1 MELRS
6 SIAFIGET
14 EILEIIDDLIT
25 EESMIDDMVFS
36 VDFIPELETTDTY
49 VYRCDCNGDSWVN
62 IYDIKARLDDK
73 FDQERKYDI
82 IYASTDGRSYI
93 DVISVTGN
101 FDAYLD
107 TDTDKIQE
115 LCETY
120 GLEFYGSSDDDD
132 DYYLDSDEDDDDN
145 YY

>member
-6 SIAFIGET
+6 SIAFIGDS
-14 EILEIIDDLIT
+14 EILEIIDTLIT

-36 VDFIPELETTDTY
+36 VDYIPELETTDTY
-49 VYRCDCNGDSWVN
+49 VYRCDSNGDSWVN
-62 IYDIKARLDDK
+62 IYDIKTRLDDK
-73 FDQERKYDI
+73 FEQERKYDI
-82 IYASTDGRSYI
+82 IYACTDGKSYI

-107 TDTDKIQE
+107 TDIDKIQE

-132 DYYLDSDEDDDDN
+132 DYYQDSDEDENDN

>member
-6 SIAFIGET
+6 SIAFIGDA
-14 EILEIIDDLIT
+14 EILEIIDSFIMEDSL
-25 EESMIDDMVFS
+25 IDDMVFS
-36 VDFIPELETTDTY
+36 VDYIPELETSDTY
-49 VYRCDCNGDSWVN
+49 VYRCQTDDDSWVN
-62 IYDIKARLDDK
+62 IYDIKTRIDEK
-73 FDQERKYDI
+73 FEHEKKYDI
-82 IYASTDGRSYI
+82 IYASTDAQSYI

-101 FDAYLD
+101 FDVYLD

-120 GLEFYGSSDDDD
+120 GLEFYGTEDDDE
-132 DYYLDSDEDDDDN
+132 DYYLDSDEEDDN

>member
-6 SIAFIGET
+6 SIAFIGDS
-14 EILEIIDDLIT
+14 EILDIIDSYIN
-25 EESMIDDMVFS
+25 EESLIDDMVFS
-36 VDFIPELETTDTY
+36 VDFIPELETAETY
-49 VYRCDCNGDSWVN
+49 VYRCHTDNDSWVN
-62 IYDIKARLDDK
+62 IYDIKTRLDEK
-73 FDQERKYDI
+73 FEQERRYDI
-82 IYASTDGRSYI
+82 IYASTDSQSYI

-101 FDAYLD
+101 FDVYLD

-120 GLEFYGSSDDDD
+120 GLEFYGSDDDDD
-132 DYYLDSDEDDDDN
+132 DYYQDAEEDEDN

>member
-14 EILEIIDDLIT
+14 EILEVIDDLIT

-36 VDFIPELETTDTY
+36 VDFIPELETADTY

-62 IYDIKARLDDK
+62 IYDIKARLDEK
-73 FDQERKYDI
+73 FEQERKYDI
-82 IYASTDGRSYI
+82 IYASTDGKSYI

-132 DYYLDSDEDDDDN
+132 DYYLDSDEDEDN